1 LQELFEEK
9 TKRPL
14 SNLAANGHAA
24 LDGIMA
30 PYKHFKLEI
39 DAEIVI
45 RGSSLAGATVNVQGE
60 PIKVHSDGT
69 FSARMDFPNRRQ
81 VIPIVAT
88 SKDGVQHRT
97 VVLAIERNTKAMEA
111 PQRESAND

>member
-1 LQELFEEK
+1 M
-9 TKRPL
+9 
-14 SNLAANGHAA
+14 SI
-24 LDGIMA
+24 DGILS
-30 PYKHFKLEI
+30 PHKNFKLEI
-39 DAEIVI
+39 DAEIVL
-45 RGSSLAGATVNVQGE
+45 RGSSLAGCTINVQGE
-60 PIKVHSDGT
+60 PIKVHPDGS
-69 FSARMDFPNRRQ
+69 FSVRMDFPNRRQ